1 MTFDTGLHEVCVG
14 VPYIIT
20 KFSRLDSL
28 PNFIHGA
35 PLRAL
40 RVRESSANNNGIVII
55 IIITITK
62 FSNLIG
68 SQLP

>member
-1 MTFDTGLHEVCVG
+1 MTFDIGLHEVCVG
-14 VPYIIT
+14 VPYFIT

-35 PLRAL
+35 PLSAL

-55 IIITITK
+55 MIII
-62 FSNLIG
+62 L
-68 SQLP
+68 